1 MDFKSEVK
9 SGIYSEEDGVRHIS
23 PSSSRAAV
31 AEAEVVPFHPYNE
44 CCFSVAAAKMSLW
57 WQWSTMLEASWK

>member
-31 AEAEVVPFHPYNE
+31 AEAEVVPFHP
-44 CCFSVAAAKMSLW
+44 
-57 WQWSTMLEASWK
+57 